1 MCCCQETPQECSHTS
16 VRRLAPT
23 AFLQLCSP
31 EPHSRNSPRSVGRR
45 TGKHPATH
53 THDGGPLGARRA
65 EDLEVAPRDRGRH
78 RSAVRVKPFHET
90 RERKVLLSDGHISRW
105 GDCWVG
111 AAHVVRFC
119 SGAGYAQLQTTCNL
133 WLLPNFSQGLQNHSL
148 TTSLGFHVHGSG
160 LWPHLSCSGTVA
172 AVNCHPSFG
181 SCIFWSAWVMG
192 SVLPGGRGFR
202 GEAAPPPFSSR
213 PHEVEVPEAS
223 VCVPCGPSPPS
234 LTPSSLIWGRG
245 EVSVLEAGSGH
256 LNGSGTISSFDRV
269 PTLTHVLV
277 LFLLPL

>member
-90 RERKVLLSDGHISRW
+90 RERKVLLSDRGTFHGGGIAGWGLPTWSVSVQALVTPNSRQPVICGFYQISVK
-105 GDCWVG
+105 D
-111 AAHVVRFC
+111 
-119 SGAGYAQLQTTCNL
+119 
-133 WLLPNFSQGLQNHSL
+133 
-148 TTSLGFHVHGSG
+148 
-160 LWPHLSCSGTVA
+160 
-172 AVNCHPSFG
+172 
-181 SCIFWSAWVMG
+181 
-192 SVLPGGRGFR
+192 FR
-202 GEAAPPPFSSR
+202 IT
-213 PHEVEVPEAS
+213 
-223 VCVPCGPSPPS
+223 PSPPAS
-234 LTPSSLIWGRG
+234 
-245 EVSVLEAGSGH
+245 VSTSMDRASG
-256 LNGSGTISSFDRV
+256 
-269 PTLTHVLV
+269 PTSHVLGQWLLLIVILLLDPASSGV
-277 LFLLPL
+277 LG